1 MNKDNT
7 YGVADC
13 GFSFDDP
20 RVQKALEIS
29 LEKGKY
35 STGLIQTY
43 VGLGQPPVSLLTMWL
58 EEHKIIGPY
67 IGNRPRDLL
76 IKSMEEAEKL
86 LKNG

>member
-1 MNKDNT
+1 MNKDNN

-20 RVQKALEIS
+20 RVQKAIKIS

-35 STGLIQTY
+35 STALIASA

-67 IGNRPRDLL
+67 IGNKPRDLL
-76 IKSMEEAEKL
+76 IKSMEEAEKIL
-86 LKNG
+86 RQ